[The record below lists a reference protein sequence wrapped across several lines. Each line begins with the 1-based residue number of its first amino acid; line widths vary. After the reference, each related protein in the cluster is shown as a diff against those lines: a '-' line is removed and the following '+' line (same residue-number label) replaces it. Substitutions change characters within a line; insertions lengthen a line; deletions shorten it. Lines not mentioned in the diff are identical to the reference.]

1 MNRKGSTL
9 FIVIGIIVLIVI
21 AGTIGYFV
29 WKKTAMPNQASTN
42 TVEAISSSVV
52 TTGDGFDPTK
62 DYGLFVANPN
72 NDCGGLPAIS
82 YYDGGTITSGPYT
95 GYHRIVGAPPA
106 CEPPG
111 GDYGV
116 LFATKDYQTF
126 IAQGT
131 SSEYA
136 AAQENYAVMI
146 AATSTDVAVNA
157 AENEAATQWGLG
169 EFDYNYSKVVGFG
182 DIPTGAPPATIPLG
196 NFVLVQNDYW
206 YGAVPTSSPL
216 TSLVPGLTFWGDP
229 SQTYTGAGQA
239 SDATYLGNDNDV
251 LIKTSSGPVFDYFL
265 ISKEEYED
273 ASSTGLD
280 FSWPSN
286 GIFYQKND
294 ISSSGS
300 LYNTYG
306 QIAPGACGGLDTTYL
321 IQNISQSDLIQIGTT
336 TGGVVLYTLKNINH
350 PLNNDEYNSKVDGFT
365 GAPASYADYVAK
377 NPVLIFQDPWGRW
390 TGLGEFD
397 NPTPG
402 GCGKPVIYLYP
413 PKPTEVS
420 IKFSTPI
427 RFTTDIPTYANGWDV
442 LAQPDG
448 QLTDLQPQFTNCAA
462 IDSTVPGSEYA
473 QSACEKNDYPYLY
486 WEGQASGQYPTPTGG
501 WIVPQANISNFL
513 NQKLTQIG
521 LTEKETSDMM
531 AYWVPEL
538 LKKNAPYY
546 RMAFFQTAQM
556 NQFIPMNISPEPN
569 TMIRVFLDWSPL
581 TEMPAVQPQPEILN
595 HITRSGFTVVEWG
608 GLKQ

>member
-9 FIVIGIIVLIVI
+9 FIVIGIIVLIII

-29 WKKTAMPNQASTN
+29 WKKTATPRQASTS
-42 TVEAISSSVV
+42 TIETSSSSVV
-52 TTGDGFDPTK
+52 TAGDGFNPTEN
-62 DYGLFVANPN
+62 YNLFVANPN
-72 NDCGGLPAIS
+72 NDCGGLPAIN
-82 YYDGGTITSGPYT
+82 YYDGGMITSGPYA
-95 GYHRIVGAPPA
+95 GYYRIVGAPPA
-106 CEPPG
+106 CGPPG

-116 LFATKDYQTF
+116 LFATKNYQTF

-146 AATSTDVAVNA
+146 SPTSTGVAVNA
-157 AENEAATQWGLG
+157 AEDEAATQWGLG

-182 DIPTGAPPATIPLG
+182 DIPNGAPPATIPLG

-216 TSLVPGLTFWGDP
+216 TSLVSGLTFWSDP
-229 SQTYTGAGQA
+229 SQTYTGTGQTA
-239 SDATYLGNDNDV
+239 DATYLGNNNDV
-251 LIKTSSGPVFDYFL
+251 LVKTSSGPVFDYFL

-273 ASSTGLD
+273 ASSTGLSL
-280 FSWPSN
+280 SWPSD
-286 GIFYQKND
+286 GVFYQKND
-294 ISSSGS
+294 ISSSAP

-321 IQNISQSDLIQIGTT
+321 IQNISQSDLIQVGTT
-336 TGGVVLYTLKNINH
+336 TGGVALYTLKNSNQA
-350 PLNNDEYNSKVDGFT
+350 LNQDEYNTKVNGPPP
-365 GAPASYADYVAK
+365 APSSFANYVAK

-397 NPTPG
+397 YQTEG

-420 IKFSTPI
+420 VKFSTPI

-448 QLTDLQPQFTNCAA
+448 QLTDLQPQLTNCAA

-486 WEGQASGQYPTPTGG
+486 WEGQSSGQYPTSTGG
-501 WIVPQANISNFL
+501 WIVPQANISSFL
-513 NQKLTQIG
+513 SQKLAQIG

-538 LKKNAPYY
+538 LKKNVPYY
-546 RMAFFQTAQM
+546 RMSFFQTAQM
-556 NQFIPMNISPEPN
+556 NQFIPMEISPEPN

-581 TEMPAVQPQPEILN
+581 PEMPTVQPQPEVLN